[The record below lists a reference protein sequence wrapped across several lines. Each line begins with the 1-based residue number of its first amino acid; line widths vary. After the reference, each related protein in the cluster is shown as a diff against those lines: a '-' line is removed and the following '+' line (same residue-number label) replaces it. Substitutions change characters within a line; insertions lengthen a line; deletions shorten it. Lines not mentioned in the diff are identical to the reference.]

1 LKGLRADADLSGQR
15 LGERIGKGQ
24 SWVAK
29 VERGALLISVAD
41 VERWADATGASAEAK
56 TALIDQATAL
66 HTEGHPWRAL
76 HRPAYRRHQEDLRRA
91 EQQATTIRTYQP
103 NVVPGLLQTAG
114 YVRTVLDVN
123 AFGREDPADAVR
135 ARVERQAILYDD
147 GKSFSF
153 VITEGALRWRLCPLA
168 VHLAQLDR
176 IASLATLPNVSV
188 GIIPWA
194 VLAPVPPS
202 NMFVVFD
209 DSLVLVES
217 LHGEQALKEQGDVAR
232 YLAQFETLD
241 TLARHDEEARMVLDR
256 IASDLRGSGD

>member
-1 LKGLRADADLSGQR
+1 MV
-15 LGERIGKGQ
+15 GKGQ

-41 VERWADATGASAEAK
+41 VERWADATRASAEAK

-76 HRPAYRRHQEDLRRA
+76 HRPGYRRHQEDLQRA
-91 EQQATTIRTYQP
+91 ERQAATIRTYQP
-103 NVVPGLLQTAG
+103 NAVPGLLQIAG
-114 YVRTVLDVN
+114 YARAVLDVN
-123 AFGREDPADAVR
+123 AFGREDPADAVK

-147 GKSFSF
+147 AKSFAF
-153 VITEGALRWRLCPLA
+153 VITEAALRWRLCPLA

-188 GIIPWA
+188 GIIGWD

-202 NMFVVFD
+202 NMFVAFD

-217 LHGEQALKEQGDVAR
+217 LHGEQALKEQGDIAR
-232 YLAQFETLD
+232 YLAQFARLD
-241 TLARHDEEARMVLDR
+241 ALAYHDDEARTVLDR
-256 IASDLRGSGD
+256 IVADLRGMGD